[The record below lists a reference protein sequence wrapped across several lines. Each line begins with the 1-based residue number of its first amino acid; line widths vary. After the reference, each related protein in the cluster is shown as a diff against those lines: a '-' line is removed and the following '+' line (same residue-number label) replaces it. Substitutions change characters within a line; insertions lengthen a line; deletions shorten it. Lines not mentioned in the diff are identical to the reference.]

1 MTYEF
6 QEALRPRR
14 RWCRGAMGMAG
25 LVWGGG
31 GEGYGERKEQVTS
44 LQETSHCSLHSTLR
58 STAVVVCAVRR
69 QGRHRSVVICWQ
81 RGAPASAP
89 TNAVTSSS
97 GIFPLSEE
105 ENVSG
110 KKLLTALRSVCRAFV
125 IVRFAE
131 QMTSLE
137 RRRLR
142 LRPRGDVIRRKR
154 RTTTTMT
161 CRRKSWLIDRRIE
174 KN

>member
-1 MTYEF
+1 MTTSPLTTLLLTSLPPLFSRALEMMTYEF

-110 KKLLTALRSVCRAFV
+110 KK
-125 IVRFAE
+125 
-131 QMTSLE
+131 TSNGASFCL
-137 RRRLR
+137 
-142 LRPRGDVIRRKR
+142 PCIRHR
-154 RTTTTMT
+154 
-161 CRRKSWLIDRRIE
+161 
-174 KN
+174 